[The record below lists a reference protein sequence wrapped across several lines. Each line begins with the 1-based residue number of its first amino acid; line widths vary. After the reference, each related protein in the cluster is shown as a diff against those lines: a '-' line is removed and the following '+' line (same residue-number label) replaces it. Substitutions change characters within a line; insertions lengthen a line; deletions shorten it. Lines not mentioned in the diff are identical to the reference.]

1 MRPIKQLLPCLGMA
15 MLMWQALPASAQFDG
30 LKGISDP
37 TRPPAALMR
46 KREGAGSEA
55 SAAAEAAASAAAAAA
70 EAAANATGLS
80 AIRYDVT
87 NSEGTALINQQ
98 WVKTGEKVNSWH
110 VMSIT
115 RDAVLLSGPK
125 GVRRLTLFANESED
139 LSKPT
144 RSARRGRKEK
154 K

>member
-1 MRPIKQLLPCLGMA
+1 MRRIKQLMPCLGVA

-37 TRPPAALMR
+37 TRPPAALTR
-46 KREGAGSEA
+46 KRDGGASDA
-55 SAAAEAAASAAAAAA
+55 AAAAEAAASAAA

-98 WVKTGEKVNSWH
+98 WVKAGEKVNSWH

-115 RDAVLLSGPK
+115 RDAVVLSGPK
-125 GVRRLTLFANESED
+125 GVRRLTLFTDESED

-144 RSARRGRKEK
+144 RSAKRGRKEK